1 LQQIITCRFSPASLI
16 SGALRL
22 DQMRAIFSA
31 RNFMTVAITISQTPT
46 ETAEILRFLRR
57 FADLMS
63 NGSNSENLLRAA
75 RLLEAQTDQ
84 VEEARELLRIERARG
99 DANLE
104 LRTALEGKAAALE
117 NEMAALKSQLSE
129 AELKLSELTLEAER
143 KQGELL
149 RRAEEAEAQLAAA
162 RSDLANKARGD
173 SHIRVPVTTLHRAKA
188 QFESLAC
195 AFGKSGNIVSQV
207 MCEASA
213 SNLVRVIVDAG
224 AHEAEDR
231 SRHAA

>member
-1 LQQIITCRFSPASLI
+1 
-16 SGALRL
+16 
-22 DQMRAIFSA
+22 
-31 RNFMTVAITISQTPT
+31 MTVAITISQAPA
-46 ETAEILRFLRR
+46 ETAETVRFLHR

-84 VEEARELLRIERARG
+84 VEEASELLSIERARG

-117 NEMAALKSQLSE
+117 SEMAALKSQLSE

-149 RRAEEAEAQLAAA
+149 RRAE
-162 RSDLANKARGD
+162 
-173 SHIRVPVTTLHRAKA
+173 A

-213 SNLVRVIVDAG
+213 SNLDRVIVDAG